1 MKKYVITI
9 LVVLSMSLMLV
20 GTAAAAPKAAGTAT
34 LVSVQYVPGKG
45 PVFTFSVSGKFSRAD
60 LKGSLHVEGGAD
72 YNLHCTQVDE
82 STVKCS
88 ASGKISG
95 VNVSLTWGGSKYWVF
110 VPEAP
115 APFCYSIWDWWE
127 FTDYEWTDF
136 GPHCQETPAH
146 QGDIITYTVPDP
158 DGSFEFPSLFLEEN
172 IFEGYC
178 DAWAGPAYY
187 YPGCPE

>member
-1 MKKYVITI
+1 
-9 LVVLSMSLMLV
+9 MLV
-20 GTAAAAPKAAGTAT
+20 GTAAAAPKAAGAAT

-45 PVFTFSVSGKFSRAD
+45 PVFTFSVSGKFSKAD

-72 YNLHCTQVDE
+72 YNLHCTKVDE

-95 VNVSLTWGGSKYWVF
+95 VNVSLTWGGSKYWAF

-146 QGDIITYTVPDP
+146 QWDELTYTVPDP
-158 DGSFEFPSLFLEEN
+158 NGSYEGWVVFYAVDVSDYCPSPVL
-172 IFEGYC
+172 YS
-178 DAWAGPAYY
+178 GPAYY